1 MTNVIRLVLAD
12 DHTLFREGLR
22 SLLERFPEVTVV
34 GEATNGREVISVV
47 QTSNPDIVLMDISMP
62 EVDGLEATATLSRL
76 YPQVHVIILSMHGVG
91 RFAEEAMRA
100 GARGF
105 LMKDVAGVELQD
117 AIRIVMRGETYL
129 CRSVAQEVYNEYR
142 QHVRGRRLSGE
153 KENQD
158 QVTLPPR
165 QRQILQ
171 LIAEGN
177 TSKEIAARLHLSDK
191 TVDVHRARLMQRLKL
206 HDVAGLVRY
215 AIHHGLVKSEA

>member
-1 MTNVIRLVLAD
+1 MTNAVRLVLAD

-22 SLLERFPEVTVV
+22 SLLERFPEVIIV
-34 GEATNGREVISVV
+34 GEATNGREVIDVV
-47 QTSNPDIVLMDISMP
+47 QLTNPDIVLMDISMP
-62 EVDGLEATATLSRL
+62 EVDGLEATATLTRL
-76 YPQVHVIILSMHGVG
+76 YPRAHIIILSMHGVG
-91 RFAEEAMRA
+91 RFAEEALRA

-105 LMKDVAGVELQD
+105 LMKDVAAVELQE
-117 AIRIVMRGETYL
+117 AIKVVMQGETYL
-129 CRSVAQEVYNEYR
+129 CRSVAQEVFNEYR
-142 QHVRGRRLSGE
+142 QHVRGRRTSSE
-153 KENQD
+153 QD
-158 QVTLPPR
+158 AQEQVMLPPR

-215 AIHHGLVKSEA
+215 AIHHGLVKPDI

>member
-1 MTNVIRLVLAD
+1 MATVIRLVLAD

-22 SLLERFPEVTVV
+22 SLLERFPEVIVV
-34 GEATNGREVISVV
+34 GEATNGREVIDVV
-47 QTSNPDIVLMDISMP
+47 QATTPDIVLMDISMP
-62 EVDGLEATATLSRL
+62 EVDGLEATSTLTRM

-105 LMKDVAGVELQD
+105 LIKDVAAVELQE
-117 AIRIVMRGETYL
+117 AIRVVMQGETYL
-129 CRSVAQEVYNEYR
+129 CRSVAQEVFNEYR
-142 QHVRGRRLSGE
+142 QHLRGNRAGGDQETSGR
-153 KENQD
+153 
-158 QVTLPPR
+158 VLLPPR

-177 TSKEIAARLHLSDK
+177 TSKEIAAKLHLSDK

-215 AIHHGLVKSEA
+215 AIHHGLIKPDL

>member
-34 GEATNGREVISVV
+34 GEATNGREVIEVV
-47 QTSNPDIVLMDISMP
+47 QSTSPDIVLMDISMP

-76 YPQVHVIILSMHGVG
+76 CPQVRVIILSMHGLG
-91 RFAEEAMRA
+91 RHAEEAMRG
-100 GARGF
+100 GAKGF
-105 LMKDVAGVELQD
+105 LIKDVAAVELQE
-117 AIRIVMRGETYL
+117 ALQIVMRGETYL
-129 CRSVAQEVYNEYR
+129 CRSIAQEVFNEYR
-142 QHVRGRRLSGE
+142 QQLRGKHTSGE
-153 KENQD
+153 KDTQE

-177 TSKEIAARLHLSDK
+177 TSKEIAVRLHLSDK

-215 AIHHGLVKSEA
+215 AIHHGLVRLDI

>member
-1 MTNVIRLVLAD
+1 MANIIRLVLAD

-22 SLLERFPEVTVV
+22 SLLERFPDVVVV
-34 GEATNGREVISVV
+34 GEATNGREVIDVV
-47 QTSNPDIVLMDISMP
+47 QTTTPDIVLMDISMP
-62 EVDGLEATATLSRL
+62 EVDGLEATATLTRL
-76 YPQVHVIILSMHGVG
+76 YPRVHVIIVSMHGVG

-100 GARGF
+100 GAKGF
-105 LMKDVAGVELQD
+105 LMKDVAARELQE
-117 AIRIVMRGETYL
+117 AIHVVMRGEIYL
-129 CRSVAQEVYNEYR
+129 CRSVAQEVFNEYR
-142 QHVRGRRLSGE
+142 QHLRGRYALGE
-153 KENQD
+153 KDPQE
-158 QVTLPPR
+158 QVRLPPR

-215 AIHHGLVKSEA
+215 AIHHGLVKPDI